1 MRTIRASLITLIFL
15 SGITTI
21 ILGFFYLRYN
31 AEHKNLTA
39 DDRKTAGG
47 QFIKLSAGY
56 THYQLGGPDSGKV
69 IILIHGFSVPYFIW
83 DGNYEYLTSHGFRV
97 LRYDAYGRGFSD
109 RPDIDYTKAIY
120 MQQLYELVTAL
131 HLKTPAN
138 LIGVSFGG
146 KVARDF
152 AVSYPKLVNKL
163 ILIDPAYPSI
173 TPEAPEVMAYYHE
186 LINPG
191 KRASGQLEDFKYPQR
206 HAGWVEKYKVQ
217 QQYHG
222 FVNAVV
228 STMYHYPVNGREE
241 TIALNHTHKPV
252 MLIWGKE
259 DHTVD
264 YHYSDS
270 VRNLLKTE
278 FLPVADAAHLPYLEH
293 PELVNSKM
301 LEFLRK

>member
-15 SGITTI
+15 SGTLTI
-21 ILGFFYLRYN
+21 ILGFFYFRYN
-31 AEHKNLTA
+31 AEHKDLTA
-39 DDRKTAGG
+39 KERKTAGG

-56 THYQLGGPDSGKV
+56 THYQLGGPDTGKV
-69 IILIHGFSVPYFIW
+69 VILIHGFSVPYFIW

-97 LRYDAYGRGFSD
+97 LRYDSYGRGFSD
-109 RPDIDYTKAIY
+109 RPDIDYTRAIY
-120 MQQLYELVTAL
+120 MQQLCELIAAL
-131 HLKTPAN
+131 HLKTPAS

-173 TPEAPEVMAYYHE
+173 TPEAPEIMAYYHE

-191 KRASGQLEDFKYPQR
+191 NRATGQLEDFKYPQR
-206 HAGWVEKYKVQ
+206 HPGWVEKYKVQ

-270 VRNLLKTE
+270 VRKLLKTE

-293 PELVNSKM
+293 PELVNGKM
-301 LEFLRK
+301 VEFLRK